1 MDNLT
6 GRYTEY
12 RRNISIVETKS
23 IKDQQKSQVKSFK
36 MNFGQIHIRKLKE
49 RNSFS
54 DRIFLDFYKRLLK
67 LRAKLERIKQLRKM
81 TKTIKRILKR
91 ILKISPQDRDDK
103 T

>member
-6 GRYTEY
+6 GRYIEY

-23 IKDQQKSQVKSFK
+23 IMDQQKSQVKFFK
-36 MNFGQIHIRKLKE
+36 INFGQIHIRKLKE

-54 DRIFLDFYKRLLK
+54 DRMVLDFYKRLLK

>member
-6 GRYTEY
+6 GRYIEY

-23 IKDQQKSQVKSFK
+23 IMNQQKSQVKFFK
-36 MNFGQIHIRKLKE
+36 INFGQIHIRKLKE

-54 DRIFLDFYKRLLK
+54 DRMVLDFYKRLLK

>member
-6 GRYTEY
+6 GRYIEY

-23 IKDQQKSQVKSFK
+23 IMDQQKSQVKFFK
-36 MNFGQIHIRKLKE
+36 INFGQIQIRKLKE

-54 DRIFLDFYKRLLK
+54 DRMVLDFYKRLLK